1 MLLLRRTCLMYELGM
16 TISLPVFA
24 RIMGVILCLGA
35 PICIFPAPS
44 AAQMEIQALEFPY
57 FTLRNRTGSDDPADY
72 YGGERSD
79 LRAGLCRVEE
89 LDLGVLAPLADVAP
103 NFLREELLRV
113 QAVEEADPDAIL
125 DGLEETAGE
134 KGPALYVHGY
144 YIGFEKGCR
153 RAALLQQNAGLA
165 GRFLW
170 FSWPSDG
177 AAAYY
182 THDEADLYWS
192 LPDLAGSIIA
202 LERRFGPGTVDV
214 VGHSLGARG
223 VVLALAEVANRNPDI
238 RLGHVVLLA
247 PDMDFGIFERI
258 LPRVRPVAESM
269 TVYATSGDRPLALSA
284 QLHGYPRLG
293 EAGNDVSRLA
303 GVEVIDLSDLP
314 SEGPTGHLY
323 HIYSEAVGDDL
334 RRLLNAG
341 EGASRRQGLVAES
354 DNLWRLRRGTTE

>member
-1 MLLLRRTCLMYELGM
+1 MSST
-16 TISLPVFA
+16 
-24 RIMGVILCLGA
+24 
-35 PICIFPAPS
+35 
-44 AAQMEIQALEFPY
+44 AQAEIQSLEFPY
-57 FTLRNRTGSDDPADY
+57 FTLRNRTGSPEPGDA

-79 LRAGLCRVEE
+79 LKAGLCRVEE
-89 LDLGVLAPLADVAP
+89 LDLGVLAPLADLAP
-103 NFLREELLRV
+103 NFLLEELLRV
-113 QAVEEADPDAIL
+113 QDVQEL
-125 DGLEETAGE
+125 DIATVLEGLAASAGE
-134 KGPALYVHGY
+134 RGPALYVHGY

-153 RAALLQQNAGLA
+153 RAALFQQNADLS

-192 LPDLAGSIIA
+192 LPDLADTIIK
-202 LERRFGPGTVDV
+202 LEQRFGSKNVDV
-214 VGHSLGARG
+214 IGHSLGARG
-223 VVLALAEVANRNPDI
+223 VILALAEVANRDPDI

-247 PDMDFGIFERI
+247 PDVDFGIFERI
-258 LPRVRPVAESM
+258 LPRIAPIAESI
-269 TVYATSGDRPLALSA
+269 TIYATTGDRPLALSA

-293 EAGNDVSRLA
+293 EAGNDVSGLT

-323 HIYSEAVGDDL
+323 HIYSRAVGEDL

-341 EGASRRQGLVAES
+341 ERADGRQGLVVQSE
-354 DNLWRLRRGTTE
+354 NVWRLRPTARE

>member
-1 MLLLRRTCLMYELGM
+1 MKMCAP
-16 TISLPVFA
+16 SFA
-24 RIMGVILCLGA
+24 RLMGVMLCLGA
-35 PICIFPAPS
+35 LSCAFPVPS
-44 AAQMEIQALEFPY
+44 TAQTEIQALEFPY
-57 FTLRNRTGSDDPADY
+57 FTLRNRTGSDDPTDF

-79 LRAGLCRVEE
+79 LKAGACRVEE
-89 LDLGVLAPLADVAP
+89 LGLGVLAPLAVMAP

-113 QAVEEADPDAIL
+113 QTVEEADPGAIL
-125 DGLEETAGE
+125 DRLEGTAGVRS
-134 KGPALYVHGY
+134 PALYVHGY
-144 YIGFEKGCR
+144 YISFEKGCR
-153 RAALLQQNAGLA
+153 RAALLQQNADLV

-177 AAAYY
+177 GAAYY

-192 LPDLAGSIIA
+192 LPDIADTIIE
-202 LERRFGPGTVDV
+202 LERRFGAGNVDV
-214 VGHSLGARG
+214 IGHSLGARG
-223 VVLALAEVANRNPDI
+223 VVLALAEVANRHPDI

-258 LPRVRPVAESM
+258 LPRVRPIAESM

-293 EAGNDVSRLA
+293 ETGNDVSRLA

-323 HIYSEAVGDDL
+323 HIYSRAVGEDL
-334 RRLLNAG
+334 RRLLHAG
-341 EGASRRQGLVAES
+341 ERADARQGLVAQGE
-354 DNLWRLRRGTTE
+354 NLWRLRPATNE

>member
-1 MLLLRRTCLMYELGM
+1 MKMNPFVLAHSMGIVLFLCA
-16 TISLPVFA
+16 SLCALPT
-24 RIMGVILCLGA
+24 
-35 PICIFPAPS
+35 PS
-44 AAQMEIQALEFPY
+44 TAQTEIQTLEFPY
-57 FTLRNRTGSDDPADY
+57 FTLRNRTESAEPGDA

-79 LRAGLCRVEE
+79 LKAGICRVEE

-103 NFLREELLRV
+103 NFLQEELLRV
-113 QAVEEADPDAIL
+113 QDVREMDPSTVL
-125 DGLEETAGE
+125 DGIEETAGE
-134 KGPALYVHGY
+134 RGPALYVHGY
-144 YIGFEKGCR
+144 YIGFDKGCR
-153 RAALLQQNAGLA
+153 RAALLQQNADLD

-192 LPDLAGSIIA
+192 LPDLADTIIE
-202 LERRFGPGTVDV
+202 LERRFGSGTVDLI
-214 VGHSLGARG
+214 GHSLGARG

-247 PDMDFGIFERI
+247 PDVDFGIFERI
-258 LPRVRPVAESM
+258 LSRIAPIAESM
-269 TVYATSGDRPLALSA
+269 TVYATTGDRPLALSA
-284 QLHGYPRLG
+284 QLHGYARLG
-293 EAGNDVSRLA
+293 EAGNDVSGLA

-323 HIYSEAVGDDL
+323 HIYSRAVGEDL

-341 EGASRRQGLVAES
+341 ERADARQNLVAQGE
-354 DNLWRLRRGTTE
+354 NLWRFRPPERE